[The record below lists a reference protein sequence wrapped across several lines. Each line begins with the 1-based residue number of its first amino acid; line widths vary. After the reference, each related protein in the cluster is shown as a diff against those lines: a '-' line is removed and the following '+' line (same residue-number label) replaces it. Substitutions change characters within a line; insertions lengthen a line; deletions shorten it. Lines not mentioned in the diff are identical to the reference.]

1 MKNKN
6 IEAVYFLRTFA
17 MLSVVLIHTIG
28 AYYTSFEMDSGAF
41 QKYHYL
47 SRTLRV
53 EKGIFIMLT
62 GLVFFYSH
70 AQKRWTKDNLLDY
83 YKKRFKFIIVPY
95 LIWASVYEFYA
106 YSRLGREFVI
116 GDVISRI
123 VQGESHYQLYFI
135 FIIVQIYM
143 ILPAVIWISQ
153 RFSII
158 KKYLW
163 LCGILI
169 QFTYFVIQ
177 STFDL
182 TSSHIFL
189 SNMSYLLLGGWIGLH
204 YETEKAKGKN
214 NIPIIIFGVMTLIT
228 GSSLFYLHYY
238 GYTLQEITV
247 TGTVYTLT
255 EITYLVIGSYFF
267 YKLAEKFAAM
277 GSTKMIGRVKHFAVY
292 SFAFYLIH
300 PLILREVAVYTP
312 TRPNYWFHFD
322 ITIRYMVTVI
332 FCYLVIRTIHLYIP
346 LAHLIFGK
354 LPATQ
359 QDVNRRKFR
368 RIMLKPFELIKRSYQ
383 SKNEIKKD
391 M

>member
-62 GLVFFYSH
+62 GLVFFYSY

-83 YKKRFKFIIVPY
+83 YKKRFMFIIVPY
-95 LIWASVYEFYA
+95 IVWASIYEFYA
-106 YSRLGREFVI
+106 HYRLGREFVI

-123 VQGESHYQLYFI
+123 VQGESYYQLYFI

-143 ILPAVIWISQ
+143 ILPLLIWVSQ
-153 RFSII
+153 RFSFI
-158 KKYLW
+158 KQYLW
-163 LCGILI
+163 LFGILI
-169 QFTYFVIQ
+169 QFAYFVIQ
-177 STFDL
+177 SVFDL

-204 YETEKAKGKN
+204 YETQKAKGKKI
-214 NIPIIIFGVMTLIT
+214 IPTSILGVITLIM

-238 GYTLQEITV
+238 GYMLQEITV
-247 TGTVYTLT
+247 TGTLYTLT
-255 EITYLVIGSYFF
+255 EISYLVIGSYFF
-267 YKLAEKFAAM
+267 YKLAEKFAAT
-277 GSTKMIGRVKHFAVY
+277 GSNRMIGTVKHFAVY

-300 PLILREVAVYTP
+300 PLILREVAVFTP

-322 ITIRYMVTVI
+322 ISIRYIVTVL
-332 FCYLVIRTIHLYIP
+332 FCYLVIRFIHLYIP
-346 LAHLIFGK
+346 FSHLLFGK
-354 LPATQ
+354 LPVKKKGL
-359 QDVNRRKFR
+359 DSWKFR
-368 RIMLKPFELIKRSYQ
+368 RILLNPFGVIKRGYQ
-383 SKNEIKKD
+383 SKSEIKKD
-391 M
+391 I